1 MPVLR
6 MNLAEW
12 EAYHARLADAFRP
25 AAVRGVQSAAHR
37 IVALLQE
44 RTRSAKPMSPRG
56 AVGAV
61 NTGEFLRGWRWT
73 GEDDGALLY
82 NDRTDRGPIQ
92 EHGRRP
98 GARMPPKDV
107 IETWLRQRA
116 GMSAKEAK
124 RAAYPVARAIARR
137 GLWGRQILTEPS
149 FNLKMADLV
158 SAEILHELEAEVAKK

>member
-1 MPVLR
+1 

-12 EAYHARLADAFRP
+12 EAYHAKLADAFRP

-44 RTRSAKPMSPRG
+44 RTRSARPMSARG
-56 AVGAV
+56 TVGAV

-82 NDRTDRGPIQ
+82 NDRTDRAPIQ

-98 GARMPPKDV
+98 GSKMPPRDA

-116 GMSAKEAK
+116 GMNAKEAK

-137 GLWGRQILTEPS
+137 GLLGREILTAPA
-149 FNLKMADLV
+149 FNEQMADLV
-158 SAEILHELEAEVAKK
+158 TKEILHELEAEVAKK